1 MSAPISYFRPRL
13 CTNFAR
19 MGLLDRDCA
28 HWNRHQLACIY
39 RRVLV
44 GLTIE
49 FIQSFAFH
57 LQLHLRILLEHLRI
71 ALSEQLRDPLV
82 RYPSG
87 TEPGGIGRAK
97 IVDAEVRYLGT
108 PQGGMPGV
116 FQSPLMSAWVSVVI
130 LTTLRKYSVAWASM
144 VRCSDQVT

>member
-1 MSAPISYFRPRL
+1 MIS
-13 CTNFAR
+13 
-19 MGLLDRDCA
+19 GLDRAKTVPKSRSPHADRANSITCFFS
-28 HWNRHQLACIY
+28 RH
-39 RRVLV
+39 LV
-44 GLTIE
+44 GPAVELL
-49 FIQSFAFH
+49 QSFALHPQF
-57 LQLHLRILLEHLRI
+57 HLRIFLEDLRVSLAKHLCY
-71 ALSEQLRDPLV
+71 PLV